1 MKTIYLEISDN
12 CQGWIYSLWNVT
24 QATRKRRFKN
34 IDLVV
39 ILEKGKKSHIYSI
52 VEKFAHPITSNPN
65 KKIILD
71 QTPFALFCDGS
82 NNAAMVLHVSRSC
95 CKLKI
100 CNATPRWTGLTE
112 NENIICEKC
121 LFTHF
126 MPLVSFYIP
135 CKHQKTSGENK
146 FGWKCYYKT
155 KPFRGLFEEFCTQSY
170 ILHLKART
178 KTLLLEKIK
187 FFANI
192 R

>member
-1 MKTIYLEISDN
+1 MTAILNVAETKLNPFQPSVAFHRETGHLIYN
-12 CQGWIYSLWNVT
+12 ANQ
-24 QATRKRRFKN
+24 R
-34 IDLVV
+34 LV
-39 ILEKGKKSHIYSI
+39 S
-52 VEKFAHPITSNPN
+52 
-65 KKIILD
+65 
-71 QTPFALFCDGS
+71 
-82 NNAAMVLHVSRSC
+82 
-95 CKLKI
+95 I
-100 CNATPRWTGLTE
+100 CNATPSWTGLTE

-178 KTLLLEKIK
+178 KTFLLEKIK

>member
-1 MKTIYLEISDN
+1 ML
-12 CQGWIYSLWNVT
+12 T
-24 QATRKRRFKN
+24 QWQPYWTLLKQNLTYF
-34 IDLVV
+34 
-39 ILEKGKKSHIYSI
+39 
-52 VEKFAHPITSNPN
+52 NP
-65 KKIILD
+65 
-71 QTPFALFCDGS
+71 
-82 NNAAMVLHVSRSC
+82 VLHFTEKPVIWFTMQIKWLVS
-95 CKLKI
+95 I
-100 CNATPRWTGLTE
+100 CNATPSWTGLTE

-178 KTLLLEKIK
+178 KTFLLEKIK